1 MMGARRIVPWV
12 LVVLC
17 VLCAIAPAPR
27 AGDVPTGAAAVAAV
41 EDLEHQR
48 QHAMVAV
55 DEETLR
61 DVFADDMTYIHSTG
75 LAQSRDDLLGMLRRG
90 DIRYVAF
97 HIESLTYRTYGATV
111 VGTGTQ
117 AIDLTSSNK
126 PFTSRSRFTVVY
138 APVRGAYRLVA
149 YQSTSL
155 PDLVMQQD
163 TSGDRKA
170 P

>member
-1 MMGARRIVPWV
+1 MKGTRRIVPLV
-12 LVVLC
+12 LLVLGM
-17 VLCAIAPAPR
+17 IAPAAR
-27 AGDVPTGAAAVAAV
+27 AGDIPTGAKAVAAV

-48 QHAMVAV
+48 QHAMVSV
-55 DEETLR
+55 DEETLK
-61 DVFADDMTYIHSTG
+61 DIFAEDMTYIHSTG

-90 DIRYVAF
+90 DIKYVAF
-97 HIESLTYRTYGATV
+97 HIESLTYRAYGTTV

-149 YQSTSL
+149 YQSTSM
-155 PDLVMQQD
+155 PDIVMQQD
-163 TSGDRKA
+163 TGGDRKS